1 MNLEEFKKVSI
12 TESLG
17 ISEDFGTIYSFV
29 DFGNVDFW
37 FEKDTRDGDGNILDV
52 DKKLTIGLEKLAN
65 FSKLFSKRSRFY
77 FGMDTN
83 NRKSVGFVDASRKY
97 FDNTITKPV
106 QLIKHYLDND
116 EYKSNLLDVNSDK
129 RGDYINIPKCNF
141 DVEICVDA
149 IRLVGNYDTFCLFS
163 GDADFINLI
172 KFIKEK
178 NKKVIL
184 IKSGFV
190 QKNLANSADI
200 IINAQ
205 DIKKYIT
212 IIKQKSSLS

>member
-1 MNLEEFKKVSI
+1 MQG
-12 TESLG
+12 LG
-17 ISEDFGTIYSFV
+17 INEDFGVIYSFI

-37 FEKDTRDGDGNILDV
+37 FEKDIRDGEGNVLDK
-52 DKKLTIGLEKLAN
+52 DNKLAIGLEKMAS

-77 FGMDTN
+77 FGMDIN

-106 QLIKHYLDND
+106 QLIKHYLDGD
-116 EYKSNLLDVNSDK
+116 DYKNNLLDINRDE
-129 RGDYINIPKCNF
+129 RGEYINIPKCNF

-149 IRLVGNYDTFCLFS
+149 IRLVDNYDTFCLFS

-178 NKKVIL
+178 GKKVIL

-190 QKNLANSADI
+190 QKNLANSADKV
-200 IINAQ
+200 INAQ

-212 IIKQKSSLS
+212 IIRQKSSRS